1 MPKWTRI
8 CSLNRAKVA
17 MTTAATT
24 TPVMARKTGS
34 HRPGSVITSSVTK
47 LVARKN
53 GSIMGSAGQGPAD
66 AEPLCPTAEATPE
79 GSCRWREAP
88 TKPEVSEHGAADGHP
103 GGGRGAGGRRAG
115 VVDPG
120 RQAIRAWGAVPARPG
135 GGSP

>member
-66 AEPLCPTAEATPE
+66 AEPLCPTLLDKGTFIEMDKYA
-79 GSCRWREAP
+79 
-88 TKPEVSEHGAADGHP
+88 
-103 GGGRGAGGRRAG
+103 RR
-115 VVDPG
+115 
-120 RQAIRAWGAVPARPG
+120 RSPAFGQEKNRPYG
-135 GGSP
+135 D